1 MKYKMI
7 LKNDNQIVFEGK
19 PIHLPIKKDVL
30 KQKSFEMFADYD
42 PCIIHQTYVIEMLCD
57 KLITRFKHDLDKEIK
72 LDIEIDEVKFIDI
85 EHIDQM
91 TLILRRK

>member
-7 LKNDNQIVFEGK
+7 LKKDDEIIFDDRL
-19 PIHLPIKKDVL
+19 IHLPIKKEIL
-30 KQKSFEMFADYD
+30 KQKTIEMFADSD
-42 PCIIHQTYVIEMLCD
+42 PCIIHQTYAIETFCD
-57 KLITRFKHDLDKEIK
+57 ELVSRFKKDLDQEIK
-72 LDIEIDEVKFIDI
+72 LSDDIDEIKFIDI